1 VPDALL
7 AKTRERKEDATATH
21 LSDPGKRFHKR
32 SLFDLVRR
40 DRVITKRTFS
50 TIHPSN
56 VERSERRVKPLS
68 GGLMK
73 NAHGVLSVLIASAA
87 VLGGASI
94 ARADDH
100 KVTANVPFDFMV
112 GGSRMPAGH
121 YMISTVGDN
130 TAMVAIA
137 STDARRSVY
146 TLTIPQAST
155 DGKAA
160 PQLVFEKVENQYVL
174 RQVTLESS
182 DGHRAVVA
190 PASTTREL
198 IAIASSTH
206 IR

>member
-1 VPDALL
+1 MDVGVKLSRPSTRRVPDALL

-56 VERSERRVKPLS
+56 VERSERRVKQLS

-121 YMISTVGDN
+121 YMITTVGDN

-137 STDARRSVY
+137 SVIRVAGMVIAMEFMTY
-146 TLTIPQAST
+146 
-155 DGKAA
+155 GKI
-160 PQLVFEKVENQYVL
+160 
-174 RQVTLESS
+174 
-182 DGHRAVVA
+182 AVVA
-190 PASTTREL
+190 PFPNNTVL
-198 IAIASSTH
+198 
-206 IR
+206 